1 MFSSPKEYVRFNG
14 HAPVFPMLAFTHHVI
29 TKNMAHTLPFAV
41 SVRKNGIR
49 VELQLLRAN
58 PSEDGEFVGDVANS
72 TANYRVLTNHLL
84 SSTEF

>member
-1 MFSSPKEYVRFNG
+1 
-14 HAPVFPMLAFTHHVI
+14 MLAFYPPRDA
-29 TKNMAHTLPFAV
+29 KNMAHTLPFAV

-58 PSEDGEFVGDVANS
+58 PSEDGGFVGDVANS
-72 TANYRVLTNHLL
+72 TANYRVLTNRLL